1 MYSEVHKNWN
11 REKIFKTLNA
21 FLKMQQADL
30 NNYVNNMK
38 NIPFEFSSSSF
49 FQFITQVKIDEDK
62 SSIQYDSSTCT
73 TIGNTAPTV

>member
-1 MYSEVHKNWN
+1 MKFIKIEFN

-21 FLKMQQADL
+21 FLKMQQADF
-30 NNYVNNMK
+30 NKYVNNMK

-73 TIGNTAPTV
+73 TIGNTTPTV